1 MQLDRDNNK
10 ENANKGCP
18 TQLKDIRAEKTAEL
32 IYDMLGDVCFPMLQI
47 IMDRR

>member
-1 MQLDRDNNK
+1 MQLDRDKNK

-18 TQLKDIRAEKTAEL
+18 IKKDIRTEKTSEL